1 MPPQTRWAYCQ
12 DTGSR
17 FVGLPLTKTETI
29 WHLMLSTVISYKP
42 LKKTTTRNPCAHTD
56 GEGESERGR
65 DKREERETDGRREK
79 EGLLLTGKCQMLK
92 STQGGRAAVRKS
104 SFCNHHDEDWIRQGS
119 SGDGELD
126 ICMVLS
132 ISPQSVD

>member
-1 MPPQTRWAYCQ
+1 MSCRQ
-12 DTGSR
+12 GSEQSGKR
-17 FVGLPLTKTETI
+17 GTKTE
-29 WHLMLSTVISYKP
+29 VAK
-42 LKKTTTRNPCAHTD
+42 
-56 GEGESERGR
+56 R

-92 STQGGRAAVRKS
+92 STRGGRAAVRKS

-119 SGDGELD
+119 SVDEELD